1 MKIFN
6 KKGFTILEVS
16 VSVSLFALAVV
27 LVGSMYTVSQ
37 RAYNSGSDQGE
48 LSQNIRVSLD
58 RISRELRQSKE
69 IITAMPNDGDD
80 SGNPPVNEI
89 FFQDGHD
96 MNEIS
101 YIRYYLNNSDLM
113 RSHIAYYF
121 SVLPDE
127 YVRWDSVDESGDSP
141 EVIVLENRIV
151 AEYFNKLQFYG
162 ENGLVHISVGVN
174 KNDFVL
180 DIDTSV
186 YSRNW

>member
-1 MKIFN
+1 MKNFN

-16 VSVSLFALAVV
+16 VSVALFTLAVL
-27 LVGSMYTVSQ
+27 LVGSMYTISQ

-69 IITAMPNDGDD
+69 IITAMPTGGEDL
-80 SGNPPVNEI
+80 GNPPVNEI
-89 FFQDGHD
+89 FFQDGHES
-96 MNEIS
+96 NKIS
-101 YIRYYLNNSDLM
+101 YIRYYLNGANLM

-121 SVLPDE
+121 SVLPDD
-127 YVRWDSVDESGDSP
+127 YVRWDSVDESGNSP

-151 AEYFNKLQFYG
+151 AEYLNKLEFYG
-162 ENGLVHISVGVN
+162 ENGLVNISIGAN
-174 KNDFVL
+174 KNSSIL
-180 DIDTSV
+180 NIDTSV